1 MKTTTKMKISLV
13 LAVGFL
19 LVFSKSLFA
28 CHQGLH
34 MRSGLE
40 GHSASKVGKKHRPT
54 NFFFDVS
61 TGPTVYGVA
70 SSFYA
75 TTDSVATSTDCHW
88 RTANIEKFFNESY
101 EQIAEESAQ
110 GSGQHLEALA
120 ALTGCSAEQ
129 YGTFE
134 TEAISDRSDSNSSM
148 ICLVPVIG
156 IVKTFCDSWQC
167 REPWPARC
175 PDRRWWPRH

>member
-1 MKTTTKMKISLV
+1 MKTVMVLV
-13 LAVGFL
+13 GVFL
-19 LVFSKSLFA
+19 LVFSENLLA
-28 CHQGLH
+28 CHQLVPFESGGLK
-34 MRSGLE
+34 
-40 GHSASKVGKKHRPT
+40 GHSSAKTRGYGGITLGSTAS
-54 NFFFDVS
+54 
-61 TGPTVYGVA
+61 
-70 SSFYA
+70 
-75 TTDSVATSTDCHW
+75 TTDSTATTTNCDW
-88 RTANIEKFFNESY
+88 RTAKIEKFFNDSY
-101 EQIAEESAQ
+101 QQIAEESAQ